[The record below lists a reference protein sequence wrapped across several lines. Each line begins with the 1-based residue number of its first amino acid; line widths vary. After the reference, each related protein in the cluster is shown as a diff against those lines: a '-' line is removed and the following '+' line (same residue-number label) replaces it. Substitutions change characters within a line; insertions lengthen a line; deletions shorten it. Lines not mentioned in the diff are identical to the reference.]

1 MVFIL
6 KKGEKLYDQYNREQ
20 KQKLK
25 RRLEATE
32 VVVSGGD
39 AMLLVC
45 MN

>member
-1 MVFIL
+1 MISITGN
-6 KKGEKLYDQYNREQ
+6 K
-20 KQKLK
+20 KQKFK
-25 RRLEATE
+25 CRLEATE